1 MMIRTRSPRLVV
13 LVALLAAVAAASMPS
28 SVDAVSGTK
37 PWVVVLCK
45 FTDLSGEP
53 HPPSFYDP
61 EYEGTAASALDFVDY
76 WSDVSY
82 GALSVAGTT
91 VVSKWYSLGMTRYE
105 WAGLNRYNK
114 IRTCAETAAADV
126 NYANFYGVVAL
137 FNDDSPARTQTTTL
151 SGAIGA
157 GDTTINV
164 ASSAG
169 FPAPPFA
176 VTIDDGSANDLEELR
191 VTAVSGTTWTV
202 TRGYENFNPAN
213 PHASGATITL
223 IDGGDLGNWGPGQV
237 GITLGGK
244 SFNLGLVV
252 GPEDY
257 NLTGLAHETGHGFG
271 YNHSR
276 KLSTSTTDYGDC
288 YDVMSAYATCSF
300 SGDFGESQLGS
311 VNAAAGPGITGILLD
326 LQGWMPAP
334 RVFTLDNNACNQA
347 TLDLAGLNYSAAAGY
362 LVARIPAALT
372 IPTPG
377 GGTTTSQ
384 HYWLEY
390 RDKSGWDAGLPASA
404 VVLHLRG
411 ADGFAYWV
419 DAAAGDGDLRVGE
432 EFVDAGQ
439 KTYVAV
445 NSINPLT
452 HQARV
457 TIGGCKLNANLA
469 YSGATSGQYSD
480 QVTLGGDLT
489 VSGSGAPI
497 PSESVTF
504 TLGAQSCTGVT
515 DAAGHVSCTVT
526 LNQVPGSYSVNSSF
540 AGNAAYNAVSDSDP
554 FAVLQEATQV
564 TYTGPAAGD
573 YHDPVTLS
581 GTLVDPDASGGPIP
595 GRAVTFT
602 IGASDTCSGTTNGAG
617 AASCTLTPE
626 QIPAAYSV
634 VTHFSG
640 DAFYLASSD
649 SDPFEI
655 TKEETFTTYTGPL
668 VIAQGLPVTLSGH
681 LEEDTPVPVAGRTLT
696 LTVGAQSCTGVT
708 DTGGNA
714 SCTIVSVTAALGSQP
729 VAAEFTGDAYYL
741 PSSDADIALVFG
753 FASRG
758 SFVLGDQTV
767 SSAAPTTTVTWWSH
781 SWSAANSMSG
791 GPGPASFKGF
801 AGSPSP
807 ATPTCGG
814 SWESEPGNSSSPVE
828 DVPSYMGVVV
838 STEVTKR
845 GSTASGDIA
854 KIVVVVTD
862 PGYRPSPGHPGTGKI
877 VATYCG

>member
-1 MMIRTRSPRLVV
+1 MMIRVRSPRLVA
-13 LVALLAAVAAASMPS
+13 LVALLAAVVAAFLPS
-28 SVDAVSGTK
+28 SGGAVSGTH

-45 FTDLSGEP
+45 FTDLSTEP
-53 HPPSFYDP
+53 HPASFYDP
-61 EYEGTAASALDFVDY
+61 EYEGTVSSSLDFVDY

-82 GALSVAGTT
+82 GALSVSGTT

-114 IRTCAETAAADV
+114 IRTCADTAASDV
-126 NYANFYGVVAL
+126 NYANYYGVVAL
-137 FNDDSPARTQTTTL
+137 FNDDSAARSASTSL

-169 FPAPPFA
+169 FPAAPFA
-176 VTIDDGSANDLEELR
+176 VTVNDGSANDLEEYH
-191 VTAVSGTTWTV
+191 VTNVSGTTWTV

-213 PHASGATITL
+213 PHASGAAINL
-223 IDGGDLGNWGPGQV
+223 IDGGDLGNWGPGLV
-237 GITLGGK
+237 GITLGGNN
-244 SFNLGLVV
+244 FNLGLVV

-257 NLTGLAHETGHGFG
+257 NLTGLTHETGHGFG

-276 KLSTSTTDYGDC
+276 KLSTSTTDYNDC
-288 YDVMSAYATCSF
+288 YDIMSAYATCSF

-334 RVFTLDNNACNQA
+334 RVFTLDNSACNQ
-347 TLDLAGLNYSAAAGY
+347 TTIDVAGLNYSAVAGY
-362 LVARIPAALT
+362 LVAKIPAALT

-390 RDKSGWDAGLPASA
+390 RDQSGWDNGLPASA

-411 ADGFAYWV
+411 SDGFAYWV
-419 DAAAGDGDLRVGE
+419 DSAAGDGDLGAGE
-432 EFVDAGQ
+432 EYVDAGQ
-439 KTYVAV
+439 NTYVAV
-445 NSINPLT
+445 NSINT
-452 HQARV
+452 VSHQARV
-457 TIGGCKLNANLA
+457 TVGGCKLNTNLA

-480 QVTLGGDLT
+480 QVTLAGDLT
-489 VSGSGAPI
+489 VSGSAAPI
-497 PSESVTF
+497 PSETVSF
-504 TLGAQSCTGVT
+504 TLGSQSCSAVT
-515 DAAGHVSCTVT
+515 NSVGHASCTVT
-526 LNQVPGSYSVNSSF
+526 LNQVPGAYSVNSSF
-540 AGNAAYNAVSDSDP
+540 TGNSAYNAASDADA
-554 FAVLQEATQV
+554 FALVKETTQV
-564 TYTGPAAGD
+564 TYTGPPAGD
-573 YHDPVTLS
+573 YHDPVSLS
-581 GTLVDPDASGGPIP
+581 GTLVDPDASGGPIA
-595 GRAVTFT
+595 GRSVSFT

-617 AASCTLTPE
+617 AASCTLTP
-626 QIPAAYSV
+626 QQVPAPYSV
-634 VTHFSG
+634 VTSFAG
-640 DAFYLASSD
+640 DAYYLASTD

-696 LTVGAQSCTGVT
+696 LSLGAQSCTGVT
-708 DTGGNA
+708 DAGGNA
-714 SCTIVSVTAALGSQP
+714 SCTIAVVTAPLGPQP
-729 VAAEFTGDAYYL
+729 LAAAFAGDAYYL
-741 PSSDADIALVFG
+741 PSGDTDTAIVFG
-753 FASRG
+753 FTTRG

-767 SSAAPTTTVTWWSH
+767 AAATPATTVTWWSH
-781 SWSAANSMSG
+781 SWSSLNSMSG
-791 GPGPASFKGF
+791 GPGPNSFKGF

-807 ATPTCGG
+807 ETPACGG
-814 SWESEPGNSSSPVE
+814 TWESRPGNSSSPVD

-838 STEVTKR
+838 SSEVTKS
-845 GSTASGDIA
+845 GSTISGGIV
-854 KIVVVVTD
+854 KIVVVTTD
-862 PGYRPSPGHPGTGKI
+862 LGYGPSPGHPGTGKV

>member
-1 MMIRTRSPRLVV
+1 MIRVRSPWLVV
-13 LVALLAAVAAASMPS
+13 LLVALAGVVAAVMPS
-28 SVDAVSGTK
+28 SGGAVSGTQ

-61 EYEGTAASALDFVDY
+61 EYEGTGASALDFVDF

-82 GALSVAGTT
+82 GALSVSGTT

-114 IRTCAETAAADV
+114 IRTCADTAAGDV
-126 NYANFYGVVAL
+126 DYGDYYGVVAL
-137 FNDDSPARTQTTTL
+137 FNDDSAARTASTTA

-176 VTIDDGSANDLEELR
+176 VTINDGSTNDLEELH

-213 PHASGATITL
+213 PHASGATIML
-223 IDGGDLGNWGPGQV
+223 IDGGDLGNWGPGPV
-237 GITLGGK
+237 GITLGGN
-244 SFNLGLVV
+244 SFSLGLVV

-288 YDVMSAYATCSF
+288 YDIMSAYATCSF
-300 SGDFGESQLGS
+300 SGAFGESQLGS

-326 LQGWMPAP
+326 LQGWLPAP
-334 RVFTLDNNACNQA
+334 RVFTLDNSSCNQM
-347 TLDLAGLNYSAAAGY
+347 TLDLAGLNYAAVAGY
-362 LVARIPAALT
+362 LAAKIPAALT

-384 HYWLEY
+384 HYWFEY
-390 RDKSGWDAGLPASA
+390 RDKSGWDNGLPASA

-419 DAAAGDGDLRVGE
+419 DTAAGDGDLRAGE
-432 EFVDAGQ
+432 EFVNAAQ
-439 KTYVAV
+439 NTYVAV
-445 NSINPLT
+445 NSINTLS

-457 TIGGCKLNANLA
+457 TIAGCKVNANLA
-469 YSGATSGQYSD
+469 YSGATSGQFSD
-480 QVTLGGDLT
+480 QVTLAGDLT

-497 PSESVTF
+497 PSEAVSF
-504 TLGAQSCTGVT
+504 TLGSQSCSGVT
-515 DAAGHVSCTVT
+515 DAAGHASCTIT
-526 LNQVPGSYSVNSSF
+526 LNQAPGAYTANSSF
-540 AGNAAYNAVSDSDP
+540 TGNSAYNAASDSDP
-554 FAVLQEATQV
+554 FALLKEATQV
-564 TYTGPAAGD
+564 TYTGLAAGD

-581 GTLVDPDASGGPIP
+581 ATLVDPDASGGPIA
-595 GRAVTFT
+595 GRSVSFT
-602 IGASDTCSGTTNGAG
+602 IGATDTCSGTTNGAG
-617 AASCTLTPE
+617 AASCTLTP
-626 QIPAAYSV
+626 QQVPAPYSI
-634 VTHFSG
+634 VTQFAG

-649 SDPFEI
+649 TDPFEV

-696 LTVGAQSCTGVT
+696 LRLGAQSCTGVT
-708 DTGGNA
+708 DAVGNA
-714 SCTIVSVTAALGSQP
+714 SCTIALVLVPLGP
-729 VAAEFTGDAYYL
+729 APLAAEFAGDAYYL
-741 PSSDADIALVFG
+741 PSGDTDTALVFG
-753 FASRG
+753 FTSRG
-758 SFVLGDQTV
+758 AFVLGDEAVAT
-767 SSAAPTTTVTWWSH
+767 AAPTTTLTWWSH
-781 SWSAANSMSG
+781 SWSSLNSMSG
-791 GPGPASFKGF
+791 GPGPSSFKGF

-807 ATPTCGG
+807 TPPGCGG
-814 SWESEPGNSSSPVE
+814 SWTSRPGNSSSPVDE
-828 DVPSYMGVVV
+828 IPSYMGVVV
-838 STEVTKR
+838 SSGVTKS
-845 GSTASGDIA
+845 GSAISGDIV
-854 KIVVVVTD
+854 KIVVVLTD
-862 PGYRPSPGHPGTGKI
+862 PGYGPAPGHPGTGRI